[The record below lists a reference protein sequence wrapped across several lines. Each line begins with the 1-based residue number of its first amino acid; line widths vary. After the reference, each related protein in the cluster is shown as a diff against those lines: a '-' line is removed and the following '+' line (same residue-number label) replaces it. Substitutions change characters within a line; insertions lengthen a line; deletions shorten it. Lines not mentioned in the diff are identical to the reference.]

1 MEPDE
6 QQVVVAGPPD
16 VNTGDFDAVLAA
28 AERGE
33 YDNQPAGAEVSD
45 TQGAPSEV
53 AAETPGAPEP
63 VAQAAPETP
72 AAAQQ
77 EPPEDWQRKY
87 HSAQGNAAQAAQ
99 QARAYQ
105 AQLAEAQR
113 VLQAQQAE
121 FQRQLQ
127 QAQQEAQMR
136 ASLPADEAEVA
147 IQEYRASEQR
157 KQEEAEK
164 VAGFDA
170 YQQYITQQH
179 REVAEAKVQLF
190 RQSVPSVMPDLGRHI
205 AAQIGAPDE
214 ALVEAAASEPMQ
226 RAIAMVRDKRDM
238 DLIAEVMAAFGTVEA
253 KRDAGRKAQNAKA
266 ATESGAF
273 RSEPETARAGGLS
286 EVDRI
291 KGMNDKQFE
300 EHVAA
305 LIRAS
310 GG

>member
-1 MEPDE
+1 MESDE
-6 QQVVVAGPPD
+6 QQVVGPPD

-28 AERGE
+28 AARGE
-33 YDNQPAGAEVSD
+33 YDNQPAGEESAVP
-45 TQGAPSEV
+45 QGAPSEAVAEPQGAPAPEAV
-53 AAETPGAPEP
+53 AAT
-63 VAQAAPETP
+63 PETP
-72 AAAQQ
+72 AAAQV
-77 EPPEDWQRKY
+77 EAPEDWQRKY

-113 VLQAQQAE
+113 TLQAQQAE
-121 FQRQLQ
+121 FQRQMQ
-127 QAQQEAQMR
+127 QQQHEANLR
-136 ASLPADEAEVA
+136 GSLPADEADVA
-147 IQEYRASEQR
+147 IQEYRERAQ
-157 KQEEAEK
+157 KQQEEAER
-164 VAGFDA
+164 VQGFDA

-226 RAIAMVRDKRDM
+226 RAIAMIRDKRDM

-253 KRDAGRKAQNAKA
+253 KRDGARKAENAKQA
-266 ATESGAF
+266 VASGAF
-273 RSEPETARAGGLS
+273 RSEPETARGAGLP
-286 EVDRI
+286 EIDRI
-291 KGMNDKQFE
+291 KAMGDKDFDKFVE
-300 EHVAA
+300 GLV
-305 LIRAS
+305 RAS